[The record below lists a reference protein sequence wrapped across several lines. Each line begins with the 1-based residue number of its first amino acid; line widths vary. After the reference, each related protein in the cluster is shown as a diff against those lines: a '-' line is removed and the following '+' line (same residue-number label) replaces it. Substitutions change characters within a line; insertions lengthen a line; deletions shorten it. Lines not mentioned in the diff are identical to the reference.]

1 MNTQPVNV
9 TEMLS
14 GEVPAPAAT
23 DNAAASIQ
31 LADYELQH
39 KLGSGGYGEVWRA
52 IGPGGLPKAVKILYG
67 ERTGEHAESEMKA
80 LERMRDLRHPF
91 LLSIERIEVIDSRLI
106 VVTELADGN
115 LTDRFTTCRNEGRKG
130 IPREELL
137 GYLRDSAD
145 ALDFMYE
152 QQGLQHLDI
161 KPDNIL
167 LQGNHAKVGDFGL
180 AKDLNATNVSIVNG
194 FTPLYAAPELFE
206 GRPGRATDQYS
217 LAIVYQ
223 AMLTGKPPFSGRT
236 AAQLTAQH
244 LRSQPD
250 LTDLQPIDRPVIARA
265 LSKNTNSRYDSCRQF
280 IDELSR
286 RRHAR
291 STAAPVAAD
300 LIADTPVQTDLVKTR
315 GTSGVGSAVE
325 TESTPARTTPVASEN
340 AGLRPAIVIG
350 VGGLGGAVACDVKN
364 LQSLEQPDSDNPI
377 PVLAIDSSKHALT
390 ELRADADH
398 PGLDFEETISI
409 PLRSSKEYRKASDL
423 DLSWLSRR
431 WLFNIPRSC
440 EVDGIRPLGRLAL
453 YDHRAVVRERIATLL
468 DEASTDA
475 AAQRLRTRTGLPA
488 ESGVDVYLVG
498 AVSGGTASGI
508 LNDLGLMV
516 TQIAREKKLSDVRV
530 HGVLMHATGVARK
543 AVDVQE
549 ANTASMIRELH
560 HLSTPGLNT
569 RRGFD
574 NDSATRALA
583 PFDEKYFVHLGDN
596 LSDFDFA
603 GQTQNVAQMLLQLT
617 TTATQADFRSWQLK
631 DETEFVGMDAIR
643 ILGFGTQDA
652 ESFAAASRE
661 SDGLAGAVLAHWLTP
676 TNRDDPDFQTHV
688 NGALA
693 HVEGLMTELSLT
705 KDAQTRQVMQIL
717 RGDIGKEIEAY
728 ANLVNQAL
736 IKQVDPEIV
745 THNEL
750 LDAISVFLSAQTP
763 VEGAKTLHQIVGD
776 VQKNLASRTSH
787 CEQTLLTAVRNEL
800 NSPQR
805 LKSTEVVA
813 GFVKS
818 NLLQT
823 REHCHDLLKEIERAF
838 QDLVAV
844 ENGDSRFAQP
854 SQMLPIEQVMAF
866 GQQYCVLLSYQTVY
880 QCFLHHLDSLAGSV
894 SALLSE
900 MACLKAAC
908 PHQGA
913 GSENGSDRDSA
924 PQEIIDAFDH
934 YLRSSQPG
942 LLADNLSGD
951 DAATRIRSRLADAA
965 IQFLVS
971 ASGGQEPS
979 CDQGR
984 AFPQNAWPVVRK
996 LGGQRRVIATLP
1008 EHVQQSDWT
1017 ARLQAEFGDCVATR
1031 VTASGRMSALCQ
1043 IEGVPL
1049 ASVFAK
1055 LTHDN
1060 PHIAEVASRVHT
1072 RNDVDW

>member
-9 TEMLS
+9 TEMLDS
-14 GEVPAPAAT
+14 ASTPPAPT
-23 DNAAASIQ
+23 DNIAASIQ

-67 ERTGEHAESEMKA
+67 ERTGEHAESELKA

-115 LTDRFTTCRNEGRKG
+115 LTDRFAECRGEGRRG
-130 IPREELL
+130 VPREELL

-280 IDELSR
+280 VDELSR
-286 RRHAR
+286 RRHSR
-291 STAAPVAAD
+291 NTAQVPAD
-300 LIADTPVQTDLVKTR
+300 LSTDNPVMQTELVKTK
-315 GTSGVGSAVE
+315 GTSGLNSALD
-325 TESTPARTTPVASEN
+325 TESTPEATTLVADDASR
-340 AGLRPAIVIG
+340 LRPAVVIG
-350 VGGLGGAVACDVKN
+350 VGGLGGAVACDFKN
-364 LQSLEQPDSDNPI
+364 LMVSQYSEAECPF
-377 PVLAIDSSKHALT
+377 PVLAIDSSKEALS
-390 ELRADADH
+390 ELRADVDH
-398 PGLDFEETISI
+398 PGLAFEETISI
-409 PLRSSKEYRKASDL
+409 PLRSSKAYRKASDL

-440 EVDGIRPLGRLAL
+440 QVDGIRPLGRLAL
-453 YDHRAVVRERIATLL
+453 YDHRAIIHERLQSLLEQAASTEVATLL
-468 DEASTDA
+468 EQVS
-475 AAQRLRTRTGLPA
+475 GLPT
-488 ESGVDVYLVG
+488 EEGVDVYLVG
-498 AVSGGTASGI
+498 AVSGGTASGM

-516 TQIAREKKLSDVRV
+516 TQIAQQQKLANVRV
-530 HGVLMHATGVARK
+530 HGVLMHATAVARK

-549 ANTASMIRELH
+549 ANTASMIRELN

-569 RRGFD
+569 KRGFD

-583 PFDEKYFVHLGDN
+583 PFDEKYFLHLGDN

-603 GQTQNVAQMLLQLT
+603 GQTQNVAHLLLQLAS
-617 TTATQADFRSWQLK
+617 TATSADIRSWQLK
-631 DETEFVGMDAIR
+631 DEAEFAGMDSIR
-643 ILGFGTQDA
+643 MLGFGVQDA

-661 SDGLAGAVLAHWLTP
+661 SEGLADAMMSRWLCDAGQ
-676 TNRDDPDFQTHV
+676 NDPDFQAHI
-688 NGALA
+688 NGILS
-693 HVEGLMTELSLT
+693 HTQGVLTELSLT
-705 KDAQTRQVMQIL
+705 KETQTRQVMQIL
-717 RGDIGKEIEAY
+717 RGDIGREIEGY
-728 ANLVNQAL
+728 ANHVNQEL
-736 IKQVDPEIV
+736 VKRVDPEIV

-750 LDAISVFLSAQTP
+750 LDAISSFLSAQTP
-763 VEGAKTLHQIVGD
+763 VDGAKTLHQIVGD
-776 VQKNLASRTSH
+776 VQKNLAGHTSQ
-787 CEQTLLTAVRNEL
+787 CDQAITAAIQTEL

-805 LKSTEVVA
+805 IHSTQVLAQFIGTNLK
-813 GFVKS
+813 
-818 NLLQT
+818 QT
-823 REHCHDLLKEIERAF
+823 REHCSELLQEIERAF
-838 QDLVAV
+838 QDLVSV
-844 ENGDSRFAQP
+844 EQPEARFAEA

-880 QCFLHHLDSLAGSV
+880 QCFLQHLDSLTATV
-894 SALLSE
+894 SGFPARIAE
-900 MACLKAAC
+900 LKRAHNRAATDT
-908 PHQGA
+908 
-913 GSENGSDRDSA
+913 NA
-924 PQEIIDAFDH
+924 PAELIDAFDQF
-934 YLRSSQPG
+934 LRSSRPEI
-942 LLADNLSGD
+942 LARCLERDSGT
-951 DAATRIRSRLADAA
+951 DAATALRRSLADSAV
-965 IQFLVS
+965 QFLVS
-971 ASGGQEPS
+971 ASDRSEPTAEQRPS
-979 CDQGR
+979 
-984 AFPQNAWPVVRK
+984 FPKNAWPKIKK
-996 LGGQRRVIATLP
+996 LGGRRRVLAAIP
-1008 EHVQQSDWT
+1008 EHFDQQDWT

-1031 VTASGRMSALCQ
+1031 VTADSRMTALCQ
-1043 IEGVPL
+1043 IEGVPM

-1055 LTHDN
+1055 FTHDN